1 MNRLSRS
8 VLVALAASLVAL
20 ATMSFECGPPGR
32 DIPCT
37 DQIAEG
43 DVLHVEI
50 VGRYTNEDGGVWAGG
65 HFNGFGT
72 TLPSCVGIDS
82 LAIGVSFDA
91 AIRGSRES
99 MLCTQFG
106 FVPLWDAPR
115 WGGVTISPNLVRWA
129 GAGASEV
136 ALSDGAARALGG
148 CAGLYGISLIVAAGD
163 AFANPG
169 TDPPFG
175 TFLKRYFRTNEP
187 AACGPGFLSDEDPTG
202 ASVCGDMYLVQVTR

>member
-1 MNRLSRS
+1 MKRLSRS
-8 VLVALAASLVAL
+8 VLVVLAASLVGL

-32 DIPCT
+32 DQPCSN
-37 DQIAEG
+37 QIAEG

-65 HFNGFGT
+65 DFNGFGT

-82 LAIGVSFDA
+82 LAIGASFDA

-115 WGGVTISPNLVRWA
+115 WGGVTLPVGITPWA
-129 GAGASEV
+129 GAGSSEV
-136 ALSDGAARALGG
+136 ALSDGPIASP
-148 CAGLYGISLIVAAGD
+148 AG
-163 AFANPG
+163 
-169 TDPPFG
+169 
-175 TFLKRYFRTNEP
+175 
-187 AACGPGFLSDEDPTG
+187 
-202 ASVCGDMYLVQVTR
+202 

>member
-1 MNRLSRS
+1 MKRLSRS
-8 VLVALAASLVAL
+8 VLVALAASLVGL

-32 DIPCT
+32 DQPCSN
-37 DQIAEG
+37 QIAEG

-65 HFNGFGT
+65 DFNGFGT

-82 LAIGVSFDA
+82 LAIGASFDA

-115 WGGVTISPNLVRWA
+115 WGGVTLPIGITPAA
-129 GAGASEV
+129 GAGSSEV
-136 ALSDGAARALGG
+136 ALSDGPIASPAG
-148 CAGLYGISLIVAAGD
+148 CIGLYGVSLIATEPD
-163 AFANPG
+163 LFASPSFER
-169 TDPPFG
+169 PYG
-175 TFLKRYFRTNEP
+175 TFLKRYFGTREP
-187 AACGPGFLSDEDPTG
+187 DACGPDFEGRLSPSG
-202 ASVCGDMYLVQVTR
+202 ATYCGDMFLVRVTR